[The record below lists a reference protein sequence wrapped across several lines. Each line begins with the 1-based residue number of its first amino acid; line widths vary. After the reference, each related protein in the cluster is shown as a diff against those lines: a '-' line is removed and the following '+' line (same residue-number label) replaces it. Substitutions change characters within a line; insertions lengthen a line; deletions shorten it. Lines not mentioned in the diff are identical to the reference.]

1 MMRPRVKAPPKK
13 SSAKDLS
20 QADRA
25 ATEAFARRL
34 YSDPVFRVEKMIRIN
49 DKQGNKVPF
58 RAWSHQAKNLRHR
71 TRINVYVKPRQI
83 GMSTGLLG
91 DKVAL
96 IRLHENRECLILH
109 YDNKVAPVFF
119 GKVRDIDKNLDA
131 EYQGEK
137 LVDSATMI
145 HYADNNSIIR
155 IDTAGQS
162 ASVSDRKGR
171 STTVYWLIITEAA
184 YIPHLSKII
193 QGATAS
199 VPEGGEIDIESTSRG
214 PRGAYHALVMKIK
227 NQGVPID
234 VNVWRLEDMTLKHT
248 SYLEHIE
255 YRVPLEEGE
264 RFDLD
269 AEEVR
274 IQNCGRQWKISE
286 QEILEA
292 IKFRRR
298 KIASFIKDPD
308 QKTSLTPETQF
319 KREYPTTIEDA
330 FTDSGSN
337 YFDFERLTA
346 IKALVQSEKLI
357 AHQFGILRRHGQAPE
372 LVAPSPTNKVTI
384 WTGPKF
390 VGLPVDGY
398 QNRYLVFGDVGEG
411 KPESDPDAIYV
422 FDRLRYCIVAMAY
435 GRMGPELTAYTMM
448 NLGDLYFTAWIA
460 WDCTG
465 IGKELRPHFIR
476 EKYPKLW
483 SSKQIED
490 PLQDSRWI
498 GLQWNRQSRHEAL
511 ELLRTMWHNQ
521 EMSIPDPEAYEEANQ
536 FGYDEGEEFPC
547 AAAGFMDDRIMSLAG
562 LVYVNQYIPKL
573 TKSASMK
580 PFDKKKPLLEQ
591 LRRHAPDAKPT
602 LSMLDE

>member
-1 MMRPRVKAPPKK
+1 VNKRKAGPSKAK
-13 SSAKDLS
+13 ASTLSA
-20 QADRA
+20 ADRT
-25 ATEAFARRL
+25 ATEALARRL
-34 YSDPVFRVEKMIRIN
+34 YTDPVFRVEKMIRIN
-49 DKQGNKVPF
+49 DKQGNKIPF
-58 RAWSHQAKNLRHR
+58 RPWTHQAKNLRNR
-71 TRINVYVKPRQI
+71 SRINITVKPRQV
-83 GMSTGLLG
+83 GSSTAALG
-91 DKVAL
+91 DKLAL
-96 IRLHENRECLILH
+96 VRLYENRECLILH

-119 GKVRDIDKNLDA
+119 AKVRDIDKNLDVEWA
-131 EYQGEK
+131 GEK
-137 LVDSATMI
+137 LVDTATAI
-145 HYADNNSIIR
+145 HYADTNSIIR

-162 ASVSDRKGR
+162 ESVADRKGR

-184 YIPHLSKII
+184 YIPHLAKII

-214 PRGAYHALVMKIK
+214 PRGAYHALVMKVK
-227 NQGVPID
+227 SLGVSID
-234 VNVWRLEDMTLKHT
+234 VNVWRYEDMTLKFT

-255 YRVPLEEGE
+255 YRVRLDPGEKLE
-264 RFDLD
+264 LD

-274 IQNCGRQWKISE
+274 IQGCGRQWRIPE
-286 QEILEA
+286 TEILES

-308 QKTSLTPETQF
+308 QKTSLTPEIQF
-319 KREYPTTIEDA
+319 KREYPATLEDA

-346 IKALVQSEKLI
+346 IKALVQSEKLVM
-357 AHQFGILRRHGQAPE
+357 HQFGILRRHGQAPE
-372 LVAPSPTNKVTI
+372 LVAPSPTNRVTI

-398 QNRYLVFGDVGEG
+398 LNRYLVFGDVGEG
-411 KPESDPDAIYV
+411 KPDSDPDAVYV
-422 FDRLRYCIVAMAY
+422 FDRLRYCIVAAAY

-465 IGKELRPHFIR
+465 IGKELRPHFLR

-483 SSKQIED
+483 SSKEIED
-490 PLQDSRWI
+490 VLQDSRWI
-498 GLQWNRQSRHEAL
+498 GLQWGRTNRHEAL
-511 ELLRTMWHNQ
+511 ELLRTMWQNQ
-521 EMSIPDPEAYEEANQ
+521 EMTIPDLEAYEEANQ
-536 FGYDEGEEFPC
+536 FGYDEGEEFPR

-562 LVYVNQYIPKL
+562 LVFVNQYIPKL
-573 TKSASMK
+573 TKSAPMK

-591 LRRHAPDAKPT
+591 LRRHAPEARPGLT
-602 LSMLDE
+602 LLDE